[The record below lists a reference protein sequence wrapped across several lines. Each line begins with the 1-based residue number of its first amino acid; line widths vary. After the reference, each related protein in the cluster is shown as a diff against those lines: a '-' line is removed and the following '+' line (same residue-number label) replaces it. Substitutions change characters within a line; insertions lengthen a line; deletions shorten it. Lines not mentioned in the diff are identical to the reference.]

1 MEYAEAYGI
10 CLNPT
15 LLSPFAPPPPQNL
28 IFNFSFSLIYFLG
41 GMVA

>member
-15 LLSPFAPPPPQNL
+15 LLSPFSPHPQIFFKIL
-28 IFNFSFSLIYFLG
+28 ILI
-41 GMVA
+41 